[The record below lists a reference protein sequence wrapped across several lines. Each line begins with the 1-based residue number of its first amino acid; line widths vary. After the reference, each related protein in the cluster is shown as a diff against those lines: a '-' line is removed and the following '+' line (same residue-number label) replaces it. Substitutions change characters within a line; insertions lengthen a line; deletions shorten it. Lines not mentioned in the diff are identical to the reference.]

1 MINCNELF
9 TNKTNL
15 KTKIFFLL
23 PFLLMFFACSSD
35 NDAKQEKETLKAITY
50 EVLLFEY
57 TPDTGNNTS
66 RLRYEIKFTNPN
78 NVAVKGNY
86 KITYN
91 ADGLILTPIRRVPN
105 DDPYDKI
112 GANSFYTASY
122 DVETALNPT
131 LGTIKSI
138 KFLSAEFVLADL

>member
-1 MINCNELF
+1 MKIKALI
-9 TNKTNL
+9 L
-15 KTKIFFLL
+15 LPIFFII
-23 PFLLMFFACSSD
+23 FGCA
-35 NDAKQEKETLKAITY
+35 NDDSPEKETLKSITY
-50 EVLLFEY
+50 EVLLFDY
-57 TPDTGNNTS
+57 TADTGNNTS

-86 KITYN
+86 KITYD

-105 DDPYDKI
+105 DDPYEKI
-112 GANSFYTASY
+112 GANSFYSAKY

>member
-1 MINCNELF
+1 M
-9 TNKTNL
+9 
-15 KTKIFFLL
+15 KTKLFVLL
-23 PFLLMFFACSSD
+23 PLFLIFLGCS
-35 NDAKQEKETLKAITY
+35 NDDKPEKVELKSITY

-57 TPDTGNNTS
+57 IPDTGKNTS
-66 RLRYEIKFTNPN
+66 RLRYEIKFSNPN

-86 KITYN
+86 KITYD

-105 DDPYDKI
+105 DNPYEKI
-112 GANSFYTASY
+112 EANSFYTASY

>member
-1 MINCNELF
+1 MKIKVLF
-9 TNKTNL
+9 L
-15 KTKIFFLL
+15 IPMFLL
-23 PFLLMFFACSSD
+23 FFGCSSD
-35 NDAKQEKETLKAITY
+35 NDSTPEKVTLKSVTY

-57 TPDTGNNTS
+57 TPDTGKNTS
-66 RLRYEIKFTNPN
+66 RLRYEIKFSNPN

-86 KITYN
+86 KITYD
-91 ADGLILTPIRRVPN
+91 ADGLILTPVRKVPN
-105 DDPYDKI
+105 DNPYEKI
-112 GANSFYTASY
+112 EANSFYTASY

>member
-1 MINCNELF
+1 MKIKVLF
-9 TNKTNL
+9 L
-15 KTKIFFLL
+15 IPLFLIFFGC
-23 PFLLMFFACSSD
+23 AND
-35 NDAKQEKETLKAITY
+35 NDSTPEKETLKTITY
-50 EVLLFEY
+50 EILLFEY

-66 RLRYEIKFTNPN
+66 RFRYEIKFTNPN

-105 DDPYDKI
+105 DDPYEKI
-112 GANSFYTASY
+112 EANSFFTASY

-138 KFLSAEFVLADL
+138 KFVSAEFVLADL

>member
-1 MINCNELF
+1 M
-9 TNKTNL
+9 
-15 KTKIFFLL
+15 KIKVLFLL
-23 PFLLMFFACSSD
+23 PMFLMFFGCASD
-35 NDAKQEKETLKAITY
+35 TDATPEKVTLKSITY

-57 TPDTGNNTS
+57 IPDTGKNTS
-66 RLRYEIKFTNPN
+66 RFRYEIKFSNPN

-86 KITYN
+86 KITYD

-105 DDPYDKI
+105 DNPYEKI
-112 GANSFYTASY
+112 EANSFYTASY

>member
-1 MINCNELF
+1 M
-9 TNKTNL
+9 
-15 KTKIFFLL
+15 KTKLFFLL
-23 PFLLMFFACSSD
+23 PLFLILFGCS
-35 NDAKQEKETLKAITY
+35 NDSVTPEKETLKSITY

-86 KITYN
+86 KITYD

-105 DDPYDKI
+105 DNPYEKI

-138 KFLSAEFVLADL
+138 KFVSAEFVIVDL

>member
-1 MINCNELF
+1 M
-9 TNKTNL
+9 
-15 KTKIFFLL
+15 KIKVLFLL
-23 PFLLMFFACSSD
+23 PMFLMFFGCASD
-35 NDAKQEKETLKAITY
+35 TDTTPEKVTLKSITY

-57 TPDTGNNTS
+57 IPDTGKNTS
-66 RLRYEIKFTNPN
+66 RFRYEIKFSNPN

-86 KITYN
+86 KITYD

-105 DDPYDKI
+105 DNPYEKI
-112 GANSFYTASY
+112 EANSFYTASY